1 MSGPGYVLDELR
13 SVARIAKAASIGVTG
28 NAPRI
33 ERAEAAI
40 AAVSDLIAAAT
51 AVSDRDW
58 TFLGDSERRDMY
70 ALRAALTRVGA
81 AA

>member
-1 MSGPGYVLDELR
+1 MNGQVDVLADLR
-13 SVARIAKAASIGVTG
+13 GMLRIAKAASIGVTS
-28 NAPRI
+28 NVPRI

-51 AVSDRDW
+51 AVSDRNW
-58 TFLGDSERRDMY
+58 TFLGDSERQAMY
-70 ALRAALTRVGA
+70 ALRDALARMGA